1 MVNGKP
7 GKIEFCK
14 PDPICLTI
22 PCPGIIQGLAAKLI
36 HLPDEPAGVLEIGTQ
51 TVEQKSTESTG

>member
-14 PDPICLTI
+14 PDPTPRTRLSQNHAMPFKFIARHKALDTS
-22 PCPGIIQGLAAKLI
+22 AE
-36 HLPDEPAGVLEIGTQ
+36 H
-51 TVEQKSTESTG
+51 